1 MLIRRRR
8 ARGVADRPGK
18 CQDVSVEGSQEE
30 AAQWALVRMQF
41 NRRNLIRA
49 YSTEVMSEVIQYT
62 GVGCEEKNL
71 DAT

>member
-1 MLIRRRR
+1 M
-8 ARGVADRPGK
+8 
-18 CQDVSVEGSQEE
+18 Q
-30 AAQWALVRMQF
+30 MQF
-41 NRRNLIRA
+41 NREELVRA